1 MNIILV
7 DTDVAKCN
15 LGKVK
20 LQANMV
26 NGLILKRTWS
36 VGWLQG
42 PFAYLVTYVAS
53 LAGIFELIFADLLFK
68 LIFADSS
75 SQPFPPPF
83 FLGGG
88 GGVWVSIGSG
98 EYFKQNSFR
107 VTVPVGGCMQEGG
120 GSRW

>member
-83 FLGGG
+83 FFGGG
-88 GGVWVSIGSG
+88 GGG
-98 EYFKQNSFR
+98 ES
-107 VTVPVGGCMQEGG
+107 V
-120 GSRW
+120 

>member
-53 LAGIFELIFADLLFK
+53 LAGIFELIFAD
-68 LIFADSS
+68 SS

-83 FLGGG
+83 FFLGGG
-88 GGVWVSIGSG
+88 GGGVCVSIGSG
-98 EYFKQNSFR
+98 EYFQLNSFR

-120 GSRW
+120 GGGGPPW

>member
-20 LQANMV
+20 LQANV
-26 NGLILKRTWS
+26 VSGLILKRTWS

-42 PFAYLVTYVAS
+42 PFAYVVTYVAS
-53 LAGIFELIFADLLFK
+53 LAGIFELIFADLLLK

-83 FLGGG
+83 FFLG
-88 GGVWVSIGSG
+88 VCVSIGSG
-98 EYFKQNSFR
+98 EYFQLNSIR
-107 VTVPVGGCMQEGG
+107 VTVPVGGCLQGG
-120 GSRW
+120 GGPRW